1 MEIIKTASDQ
11 TRLTF
16 NVLII
21 IIIIIIIIIVFFHYI
36 AAFFLIAVW
45 VAIVEMRDLTS
56 KVFPLTRRYPAPPK
70 RPKKRRGVGS
80 GSKKSQSSSYQA
92 SSQRVLQQQCELITA
107 VVVDERHRSRSWGT
121 QTAKR
126 RSLPPHHWSS
136 LKPLR
141 RWSLLAVGTVSEDV
155 DVDVPSRPQKSPN
168 GRKKN
173 AHVPPMLHHYVTSD
187 SPMSSCPSSSSLFVL
202 PVSCAT
208 VSCPQLD
215 TVS

>member
-1 MEIIKTASDQ
+1 
-11 TRLTF
+11 
-16 NVLII
+16 
-21 IIIIIIIIIVFFHYI
+21 
-36 AAFFLIAVW
+36 
-45 VAIVEMRDLTS
+45 MRDLTS

-70 RPKKRRGVGS
+70 RPKRRRGVSSG
-80 GSKKSQSSSYQA
+80 GSKKSQSSSYQV
-92 SSQRVLQQQCELITA
+92 SSQRVLQQQRELITA
-107 VVVDERHRSRSWGT
+107 VVVDERHRLRSWGT
-121 QTAKR
+121 QTTKR
-126 RSLPPHHWSS
+126 RSLPPHQWSS

-173 AHVPPMLHHYVTSD
+173 ADVPPMLHHYVKSS
-187 SPMSSCPSSSSLFVL
+187 SPMSSSSSSSSLFVL